1 MFCHGESSKIWHFWR
16 TQRPSPWSFGGNRLS
31 KRAKRPAFRPVCSFG
46 PRPAFMG
53 VKDCFSDI
61 VFEGKNTKLQSC
73 VFCVGWIFGVIWVL
87 LFSFLRTTP
96 GHQTVWKKK
105 DELRCFWGTRLR
117 STFRKK
123 QSHNHN
129 QGGWVAKM
137 VCGRF
142 LVCCCVKETILK
154 PKNGL
159 KKAKKTA
166 FCLESILAFF

>member
-1 MFCHGESSKIWHFWR
+1 M
-16 TQRPSPWSFGGNRLS
+16 
-31 KRAKRPAFRPVCSFG
+31 V
-46 PRPAFMG
+46 
-53 VKDCFSDI
+53 VKDCFSDV
-61 VFEGKNTKLQSC
+61 VFEGKNPKLQSC

-96 GHQTVWKKK
+96 GYQTVWKKK

-129 QGGWVAKM
+129 QGGCVAKM

-166 FCLESILAFF
+166 FCLESILAFFLVVFEFQKLFSELSELLTKWKQNQLWQQEKLIAEFLGDLP